1 MFNFPKRVR
10 LRTQHE
16 FSAVF
21 RSPQRV
27 SENGFS
33 AVYSRNEV
41 GFARLG
47 LSIAKRHIKHSH
59 DRNRIKRLI
68 REAFRH
74 EKDNFAG
81 FDIVVMVKYPLAER
95 ENTELSGCIKRL
107 LQKLE
112 RQLKQPSVA

>member
-1 MFNFPKRVR
+1 MR

-16 FSAVF
+16 FAAVF
-21 RSPQRV
+21 QQQHRL

-33 AVYSRNEV
+33 AAFSRNELA
-41 GFARLG
+41 FARLG

-59 DRNRIKRLI
+59 DRNRVKRLI

-74 EKDNFAG
+74 EKDNLAG
-81 FDIVVMVKYPLAER
+81 LDIVIMVKYPIAER
-95 ENTELSGCIKRL
+95 SKDEMSVCIKRL

-112 RQLKQPSVA
+112 RQLKQSSTA